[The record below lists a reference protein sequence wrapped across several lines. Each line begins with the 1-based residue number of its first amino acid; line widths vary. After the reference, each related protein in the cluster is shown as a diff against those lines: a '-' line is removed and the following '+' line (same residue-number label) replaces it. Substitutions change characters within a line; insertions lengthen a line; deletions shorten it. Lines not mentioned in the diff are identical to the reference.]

1 VTTLHEV
8 AADPGLPGRPPRR
21 RPSGSHVAGALF
33 VAPYAVFLLVFG
45 AAPTCYA
52 LYLAFTKSG
61 QGFAG
66 IANFSHVIGDFRFGP
81 AVAHVSLYLLSW
93 VIALV
98 VLVVVLAIM
107 VHSVGMRWLSG
118 SLRFVY
124 YLPGALAGAS
134 AVLLWLFVLDPS
146 AGPAG
151 PLLRAL
157 GYHTF
162 SQTIHPTHLPYI
174 FAIISFWT
182 GAGGWILVMFG
193 ALNNISPDIIEAA
206 RIDGASRFQIA
217 WRIQLPSL
225 RKWIAYMVVLSLAA
239 GTQLF
244 VEPTLLSQASQS
256 IVPND
261 YSINQLA
268 YQYAFNLND
277 FNGSAAIAVLLLVV
291 ALALS
296 ALFVWRG
303 GLFTTEER

>member
-8 AADPGLPGRPPRR
+8 AAGRDLAGRPPRGR
-21 RPSGSHVAGALF
+21 RVKTQAPAALF
-33 VAPYAVFLLVFG
+33 VVPYAVLLLIFG
-45 AAPTCYA
+45 AAPSCYA

-61 QGFAG
+61 QGFVG
-66 IANFSHVIGDFRFGP
+66 ISNFSHVIDDFRFGP
-81 AVAHVSLYLLSW
+81 AVWHVSLYLLSW
-93 VIALV
+93 IVALV

-107 VHSVGMRWLSG
+107 VHSVGVRWLNG
-118 SLRFVY
+118 SLRFLY

-151 PLLRAL
+151 PLLRAF

-193 ALNNISPDIIEAA
+193 ALNNISTDVIEAA
-206 RIDGASRFQIA
+206 RIDGASRLQIA